1 MSSSQVA
8 STSASSGELGVSS
21 RTEGEQTPLLSRSN
35 IQDTSSNGSRIPG
48 ESIQASSNNYESTSD
63 PKKHTSQPSAQKTS
77 SISQSTGSNIRPV
90 YPQGYRVPT
99 SRLGPQRTS
108 YTTQKLKLLPD
119 EPFPEDQESGREV
132 YSQVTRIKDT
142 PARKDAER
150 LGKAHRAVLPRVT
163 AYCTASSYK
172 MKDLARYLAG
182 RKGHKASPKLF
193 DECLYTTYTY
203 KRSGTTHDRNSVDNS
218 DAAGSSSSNPQA
230 KSAGLMRLDD
240 EGGEIDVEL
249 TGRSDVFLFEYGVVV
264 FWGFTED
271 EEKRFLKELAKFE
284 NEKLAD
290 EDIQVEE
297 FNYYITKS
305 YQPRVRSF

>member
-1 MSSSQVA
+1 MSFSNTEASSSSKA
-8 STSASSGELGVSS
+8 SALDSEQMPLLTGSPSSSKSLMQNGDAASSKSPKRTSLQSS
-21 RTEGEQTPLLSRSN
+21 
-35 IQDTSSNGSRIPG
+35 SSN
-48 ESIQASSNNYESTSD
+48 A
-63 PKKHTSQPSAQKTS
+63 
-77 SISQSTGSNIRPV
+77 RPA
-90 YPQGYRVPT
+90 YPQGYRVPNN
-99 SRLGPQRTS
+99 RLGPQRTS

-163 AYCTASSYK
+163 AYCTASSYR

-203 KRSGTTHDRNSVDNS
+203 KRSSQRSPTEESH
-218 DAAGSSSSNPQA
+218 
-230 KSAGLMRLDD
+230 AGLMRLDD
-240 EGGEIDVEL
+240 EGGEIDVEM

-264 FWGFTED
+264 YWGFTEE

-284 NEKLAD
+284 NEKLSD
-290 EDIQVEE
+290 EDVQVEE

-305 YQPRVRSF
+305 YQPRVSAIFYTGNR